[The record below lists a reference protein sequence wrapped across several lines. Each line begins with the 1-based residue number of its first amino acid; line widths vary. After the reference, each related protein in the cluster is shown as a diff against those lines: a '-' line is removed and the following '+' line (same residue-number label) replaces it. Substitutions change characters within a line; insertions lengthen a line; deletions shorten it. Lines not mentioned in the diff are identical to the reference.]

1 MEILKNEGR
10 QGVRKGGREEGMNGV
25 HSVNYMHTQFMFQ
38 YLEGISKVMIVDF
51 DAHQVSLWSHDCR
64 VIGVKGH
71 STHTLRCY
79 THTLHTH
86 THTYTPHTPHTLHRV
101 MVMNEISLTITECL
115 SWTCTTS
122 GSTLMT
128 EKLKVRGGGR
138 REDVVGRWRDVW
150 GSVEE
155 SGRVKG
161 SVCSLLQ
168 LLSGR
173 RLS

>member
-1 MEILKNEGR
+1 
-10 QGVRKGGREEGMNGV
+10 
-25 HSVNYMHTQFMFQ
+25 
-38 YLEGISKVMIVDF
+38 
-51 DAHQVSLWSHDCR
+51 
-64 VIGVKGH
+64 
-71 STHTLRCY
+71 
-79 THTLHTH
+79 
-86 THTYTPHTPHTLHRV
+86 
-101 MVMNEISLTITECL
+101 MNEISLMITECL

-122 GSTLMT
+122 GSTLTT

-138 REDVVGRWRDVW
+138 MEDVVSTCRWRDKCL

-161 SVCSLLQ
+161 SACSLLQLPHSVMFMCLLQ